1 VIHGVFF
8 SSCVSCRALNISHL
22 TEQDN
27 WFGVLTG
34 EEIGL
39 YEEERKFCVK
49 RKTIF
54 SPEIRCF
61 VRGSASVKYITS
73 AQT

>member
-1 VIHGVFF
+1 M
-8 SSCVSCRALNISHL
+8 CVSYRALNISHL

-27 WFGVLTG
+27 WFGVITG

-54 SPEIRCF
+54 SPEIRRF
-61 VRGSASVKYITS
+61 VRGSAPVK
-73 AQT
+73 